1 MEELDDG
8 IGQALPVVHLET
20 SEVTL
25 LAQDLWEQHKVLGE
39 EPEMEEGLGHSGW
52 CHPSEVVLGCISEAA
67 QQAQG
72 GKA

>member
-1 MEELDDG
+1 MPQLAMEELDDG

-39 EPEMEEGLGHSGW
+39 EPEMEEI
-52 CHPSEVVLGCISEAA
+52 CP
-67 QQAQG
+67 
-72 GKA
+72 